1 MIAKDSSFRWVVS
14 SEIMKA
20 GKKKSNQKGDFM
32 FLKKFLP
39 WSLAACSIVTS
50 LYAAEATSVV
60 NFSTCI
66 TNSKY
71 GKKEQENFETLRK
84 QLAALIDDTEKELKD
99 ISTKLEDSE
108 YLDSLSPKAEE
119 DIKARF
125 QTLNEDLSRYQGQ
138 FYQVMQQANMQLV
151 HKMSAQIARASEK
164 VAKDKK
170 LDYVINKEACFY
182 FRTELDVTQQ
192 IINEMDKNF
201 DVDAKSK
208 KLSDNSEEPS
218 SAAPAE
224 ASSEQ
229 HAG

>member
-1 MIAKDSSFRWVVS
+1 
-14 SEIMKA
+14 
-20 GKKKSNQKGDFM
+20 M

-39 WSLAACSIVTS
+39 WTVAACGITFS
-50 LYAAEATSVV
+50 LCAAEATSVV

-71 GKKEQENFETLRK
+71 GKKEQENFENLRK
-84 QLAALIDDTEKELKD
+84 QLAAMIDDTEKELKE

-119 DIKARF
+119 ELKGRF

-151 HKMSAQIARASEK
+151 HKMSSQITRASEK
-164 VAKDKK
+164 VAKDKI

-182 FRTELDVTQQ
+182 YRPDLDMTTQV
-192 IINEMDKNF
+192 IAEMDKNF

-208 KLSDNSEEPS
+208 KLSDNSEDQPG
-218 SAAPAE
+218 AA
-224 ASSEQ
+224 ASEEKTEQ
-229 HAG
+229 AAG

>member
-1 MIAKDSSFRWVVS
+1 
-14 SEIMKA
+14 
-20 GKKKSNQKGDFM
+20 M
-32 FLKKFLP
+32 FFKKFFP
-39 WSLAACSIVTS
+39 WTVVACGISLS
-50 LYAAEATSVV
+50 LCAGEATSVV

-71 GKKEQENFETLRK
+71 GKKEQENFENLRK
-84 QLAALIDDTEKELKD
+84 QLATMVDDTEKELKE

-119 DIKARF
+119 ELKARF
-125 QTLNEDLSRYQGQ
+125 QTLNDDLSRYQGQ

-151 HKMSAQIARASEK
+151 HKMSTQITRASEK

-182 FRTELDVTQQ
+182 YRPDLDLTQLV
-192 IINEMDKNF
+192 INEMDKNF
-201 DVDAKSK
+201 DIDAKTK
-208 KLSDNSEEPS
+208 KLSDNSDEQPGAPGSEKTTEP
-218 SAAPAE
+218 
-224 ASSEQ
+224 